1 MFPPHVSPS
10 PGAWVSHPRPG
21 QGGEGMGK
29 SLRWYDK
36 FVLLHNQD
44 RLPIRIDG
52 REGSWEGGAAGFFS
66 PRGKVPACP
75 GQFIFFKTVV
85 RALLIGVAAW
95 DPPSKLH
102 VNYWNLNLTT
112 GISK

>member
-52 REGSWEGGAAGFFS
+52 REGSGEGGAAGFFS

-75 GQFIFFKTVV
+75 GQFIFLKTVLRNKQRPSICV
-85 RALLIGVAAW
+85 RGLDHHIRSF
-95 DPPSKLH
+95 DR
-102 VNYWNLNLTT
+102 
-112 GISK
+112 I